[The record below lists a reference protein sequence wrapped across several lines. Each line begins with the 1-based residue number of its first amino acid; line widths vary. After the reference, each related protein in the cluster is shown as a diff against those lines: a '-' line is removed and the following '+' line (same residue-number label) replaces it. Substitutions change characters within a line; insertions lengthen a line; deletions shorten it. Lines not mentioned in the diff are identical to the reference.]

1 MSDKG
6 SKAEKGEKSKGK
18 GKLGLILIAVGMLA
32 VGGGGAFGAM
42 MFLGG
47 GHAEVKKE
55 TGPQLIRK
63 GEEDPYAPP
72 PAEGEGEGGGGEHVD
87 GDGGDEYRTAYY
99 TFSDEFTSNL
109 KDSDALVQMALA
121 CSTRRDGRV
130 LQWLKK
136 HELAIRSNMLSV
148 IADTNEDDM
157 YTIKGK
163 DKLQKRLTK
172 TINDV
177 LTKKEGYGGVDAVYF
192 RTLIIQ

>member
-6 SKAEKGEKSKGK
+6 KKGDGEEKPKGK
-18 GKLGLILIAVGMLA
+18 GKMGLILIGVGMLA
-32 VGGGGAFGAM
+32 VGGGGAAGAM

-47 GHAEVKKE
+47 GHGEVEEPK
-55 TGPQLIRK
+55 GPQLIKK
-63 GEEDPYAPP
+63 GETDPYAPP
-72 PAEGEGEGGGGEHVD
+72 AAEGEGEGATHEVE

-99 TFSDEFTSNL
+99 TFKDEFTSNL
-109 KDSDALVQMALA
+109 KDSDSLVQLALA

-130 LQWLKK
+130 LLWLAK
-136 HELAIRSNMLSV
+136 HELAIRSNMLAV
-148 IADTNEDDM
+148 IADTPEDDM
-157 YTIKGK
+157 YTIQGK

-177 LTKKEGYGGVDAVYF
+177 LKKKEGYGGVDAVYF